1 MEFEIKCK
9 KCQSTD
15 CSIDAVIDYDWDETP
30 YENGYVIRC
39 HNCGNSEEGIQFR
52 PFNEREEKIR

>member
-39 HNCGNSEEGIQFR
+39 HNCGNSEEGI
-52 PFNEREEKIR
+52 